1 VDLTIEDLLTAI
13 HNVRMHG
20 YDTVFG
26 NIVEE
31 LGLGMSD
38 EAYAQVHEL
47 IAKAFREGKIE
58 YRGCGKY
65 APADL
70 DY

>member
-1 VDLTIEDLLTAI
+1 MDLTIEDLITAI
-13 HNVRMHG
+13 HNVRMRG
-20 YDTVFG
+20 WDSVFG

-31 LGLGMSD
+31 LGLGQSN
-38 EAYAQVHEL
+38 EEYAQVHEL

-65 APADL
+65 APSDL
-70 DY
+70 DE